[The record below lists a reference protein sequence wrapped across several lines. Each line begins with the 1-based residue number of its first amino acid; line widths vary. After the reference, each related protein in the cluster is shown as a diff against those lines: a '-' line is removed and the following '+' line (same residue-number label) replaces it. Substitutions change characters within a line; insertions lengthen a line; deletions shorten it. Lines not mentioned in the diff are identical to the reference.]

1 MIYFIA
7 IIILIIIA
15 WYLTHKIELHS
26 EGKYSPTTLDR
37 PFFYGLISIFIWPI
51 FFINFFVTATVVIPL
66 LIVIPQKRMLPIA
79 RFFSYFILL
88 SSGVHL
94 ITIGR
99 EKVNP
104 DETYLW
110 IFNHQSFL
118 DSFIFVAVA
127 NQFVVTTGAAY
138 QFKLP
143 IWGFIMRRWGAIP
156 IERSNIRQAYRSLQ
170 KAKNVLLNGSSVQIS
185 PEGKRTLDGKL
196 GKFKNGPFRLA
207 IDANVPIV
215 PIGIKGAY
223 EIKKRTDWRFRPGR
237 VTATIGNPIHP
248 QEYAEMSAKELSL
261 YVRDIIK
268 KMIK

>member
-15 WYLTHKIELHS
+15 SYLTHKIESHS
-26 EGKYSPTTLDR
+26 QGKYSPTTNDQ
-37 PFFYGLISIFIWPI
+37 PFLYGLISIFIWPAY
-51 FFINFFVTATVVIPL
+51 FKSLFITAVVVIPL
-66 LIVIPQKRMLPIA
+66 LMVITPKKMLPIA
-79 RFFSYFILL
+79 RFFSYFILF

-143 IWGFIMRRWGAIP
+143 IWGFIMKRWGAIP
-156 IERSNIRQAYRSLQ
+156 IERNNIRQAYRSFQ
-170 KAKNVLLNGSSVQIS
+170 KAKDVLLNGSSIQIL

-237 VTATIGNPIHP
+237 VTATIGNPIRP
-248 QEYAEMSAKELSL
+248 QEYAEMSAKELRL
-261 YVRDIIK
+261 YVREIIK
-268 KMIK
+268 IMIK